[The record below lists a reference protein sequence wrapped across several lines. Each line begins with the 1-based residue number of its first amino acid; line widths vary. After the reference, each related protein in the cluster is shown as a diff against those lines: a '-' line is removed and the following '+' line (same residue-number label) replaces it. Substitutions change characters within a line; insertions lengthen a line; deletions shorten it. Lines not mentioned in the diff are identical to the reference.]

1 MQAPN
6 KEIPNMGT
14 TEQEIPGE
22 VLDYLSAQNTLTL
35 ATASPS
41 GTPHAATF
49 LYVNEGPSLYF
60 WSKASTESSR
70 HIEQNPLVAFTID
83 EYTDDLT
90 QTRGVQGIGECS
102 PLLSGEQ
109 IAKVADLFGQKFPSL
124 SPGAT
129 MSISFYRITPTE
141 LQFID
146 NRRSRSLS
154 SPGVFGA
161 DFHRERSY
169 SVFGGLP
176 TQTAKTISAALQV
189 VDADPDTVVA
199 RQGGPADKF
208 FIVVDGELEVTRE
221 EMGSTETVATL
232 GPGDLFGEMAILFD
246 KPRGTSAKATKPTRL
261 LVLDSA
267 TFRSVVAQSLGT
279 TPDFDQIIRDRIG
292 AAPSTA

>member
-1 MQAPN
+1 
-6 KEIPNMGT
+6 MGT

-49 LYVNEGPSLYF
+49 LYVNEGASLYF

-141 LQFID
+141 IQFID
-146 NRRSRSLS
+146 NRRNRSLS

-246 KPRGTSAKATKPTRL
+246 KPRGTSAKATKPTKL

-292 AAPSTA
+292 AASSTA

>member
-1 MQAPN
+1 MS
-6 KEIPNMGT
+6 T
-14 TEQEIPGE
+14 TEQELPGP
-22 VLDYLSAQNTLTL
+22 VLEYLSAQNTLTL
-35 ATASPS
+35 ATSSPT

-60 WSKASTESSR
+60 WSKSATESSR

-90 QTRGVQGIGECS
+90 QTRGVQGTGECS

-109 IAKVADLFGQKFPSL
+109 IARVAALFGEKFPSL

-129 MSISFYRITPTE
+129 MSIAFYRITPTE
-141 LQFID
+141 IQFID

-161 DFHRERSY
+161 EFHRERSY

-176 TQTAKTISAALQV
+176 TQTAKTISASLQV
-189 VDADPDTVVA
+189 VDAEPDSVVA

-221 EMGSTETVATL
+221 EAGSTETVSTV

-246 KPRGTSAKATKPTRL
+246 KPRGTSARATKPTKL

-292 AAPSTA
+292 AASSTA

>member
-1 MQAPN
+1 MS
-6 KEIPNMGT
+6 T
-14 TEQEIPGE
+14 TDQELPGE
-22 VLDYLSAQNTLTL
+22 VLEYLSAQNTLTL

-49 LYVNEGPSLYF
+49 LYVNDGPSLFF
-60 WSKASTESSR
+60 WSKAATTSSR

-90 QTRGVQGIGECS
+90 QTRGVQGTGECS
-102 PLLSGEQ
+102 PLLSGEH
-109 IAKVADLFGQKFPSL
+109 IARVADLFGQKFPSL

-129 MSISFYRITPTE
+129 MSIAFYRITPTE
-141 LQFID
+141 VQYID
-146 NRRSRSLS
+146 NRQMRNLS

-161 DFHRERSY
+161 EFHRERSY

-176 TQTAKTISAALQV
+176 TQTAKTISASLQV
-189 VDADPDTVVA
+189 LDAEPDSVVA

-221 EMGSTETVATL
+221 EGGSTETISTL

-246 KPRGTSAKATKPTRL
+246 KPRGTSARATKPTKL

-292 AAPSTA
+292 SAASTA

>member
-1 MQAPN
+1 MS
-6 KEIPNMGT
+6 T
-14 TEQEIPGE
+14 TEQELPAP
-22 VLDYLSAQNTLTL
+22 VLEYLSGQNTLTL
-35 ATASPS
+35 ATASPT

-83 EYTDDLT
+83 EYTSDLT
-90 QTRGVQGIGECS
+90 QTRGVQGTGECS
-102 PLLSGEQ
+102 PLLSGEH
-109 IAKVADLFGQKFPSL
+109 IARVADLFGQKFPAL

-129 MSISFYRITPTE
+129 MSISFYKITPTE
-141 LQFID
+141 IQFID

-169 SVFGGLP
+169 SVFSGLP
-176 TQTAKTISAALQV
+176 TQTAKTISASLQM
-189 VDADPDTVVA
+189 VDAEPDTVVA

-221 EMGSTETVATL
+221 DAGSTEVVSTL

-246 KPRGTSAKATKPTRL
+246 KPRGTSARATKPTKL
-261 LVLDSA
+261 LVLDGA

-279 TPDFDQIIRDRIG
+279 TSDFDQIIRDRIG
-292 AAPSTA
+292 TAPSTA

>member
-1 MQAPN
+1 
-6 KEIPNMGT
+6 MGT

-90 QTRGVQGIGECS
+90 QTRGVQGVGECS

-109 IAKVADLFGQKFPSL
+109 IARVADLFGQKFPSL

-141 LQFID
+141 IQFID

-176 TQTAKTISAALQV
+176 TQTAKTISAALQML
-189 VDADPDTVVA
+189 DADPDTVVA

-246 KPRGTSAKATKPTRL
+246 KPRGTSARATKPTKL

-292 AAPSTA
+292 AASSTA

>member
-1 MQAPN
+1 MSTA
-6 KEIPNMGT
+6 
-14 TEQEIPGE
+14 EQEIPAP
-22 VLDYLSAQNTLTL
+22 VLEYMSAQNTLTL
-35 ATASPS
+35 ATASPT

-49 LYVNEGPSLYF
+49 LYVNDGPSLYF
-60 WSKASTESSR
+60 WSKAATVSSR
-70 HIEQNPLVAFTID
+70 HIDQNPLVAFTID

-90 QTRGVQGIGECS
+90 QTRGVQGTGECS
-102 PLLSGEQ
+102 PVLSGEQ
-109 IAKVADLFGQKFPSL
+109 IARVADLFGQKFPAL
-124 SPGAT
+124 APGAT

-141 LQFID
+141 IQFID

-169 SVFGGLP
+169 SVLGGLP
-176 TQTAKTISAALQV
+176 TQTAKTISASLQT

-199 RQGGPADKF
+199 RQGGPADKI

-221 EMGSTETVATL
+221 DAGSTETVSTL
-232 GPGDLFGEMAILFD
+232 GPGELFGEMAILFD
-246 KPRGTSAKATKPTRL
+246 KPRGTSARATKPTKL
-261 LVLDSA
+261 LVLDGA

-292 AAPSTA
+292 AAPSAS

>member
-1 MQAPN
+1 
-6 KEIPNMGT
+6 MGT
-14 TEQEIPGE
+14 TEQELPGE
-22 VLDYLSAQNTLTL
+22 VLEYLSAQNTLTL

-49 LYVNEGPSLYF
+49 LYVNDGPSLYF
-60 WSKASTESSR
+60 WSKSSTESAR
-70 HIEQNPLVAFTID
+70 HIEQNPLVAFTVD
-83 EYTDDLT
+83 EYSDDLT

-109 IAKVADLFGQKFPSL
+109 IARVADLFGQKFPSL
-124 SPGAT
+124 APGAT
-129 MSISFYRITPTE
+129 MSISFFRITPTE
-141 LQFID
+141 IQFID

-189 VDADPDTVVA
+189 VDAAPDTVVA

-246 KPRGTSAKATKPTRL
+246 KPRGTSARATKPTKL

-292 AAPSTA
+292 AAASTA

>member
-1 MQAPN
+1 MS
-6 KEIPNMGT
+6 T
-14 TEQEIPGE
+14 TEQELPGP
-22 VLDYLSAQNTLTL
+22 VLEYLSAQNTLTL
-35 ATASPS
+35 ATASPA

-70 HIEQNPLVAFTID
+70 HIDQNPLVAFTID

-102 PLLSGEQ
+102 VLLSGEQ
-109 IAKVADLFGQKFPSL
+109 IARVADLFGQKFPSL

-141 LQFID
+141 IQFID

-176 TQTAKTISAALQV
+176 TQTAKTISASLQV
-189 VDADPDTVVA
+189 VDAEPDQVVA

-221 EMGSTETVATL
+221 ETGSSETVATL

-246 KPRGTSAKATKPTRL
+246 KPRGTSARATKPTKL

-292 AAPSTA
+292 AAA

>member
-1 MQAPN
+1 MN
-6 KEIPNMGT
+6 T
-14 TEQEIPGE
+14 TEQELPGP
-22 VLDYLSAQNTLTL
+22 VLEYLSAQNTLTL
-35 ATASPS
+35 ATSSPT

-102 PLLSGEQ
+102 VLLSGEQ
-109 IAKVADLFGQKFPSL
+109 IARVAALFGEKVPSL
-124 SPGAT
+124 APGAT
-129 MSISFYRITPTE
+129 MSLSFYKITPTE
-141 LQFID
+141 IQFID

-161 DFHRERSY
+161 EFHRERSY

-176 TQTAKTISAALQV
+176 TQTAKTISASLQLV
-189 VDADPDTVVA
+189 EAVPDTVVA

-221 EMGSTETVATL
+221 EGGSTEVVANL

-246 KPRGTSAKATKPTRL
+246 KPRGTSARATKPTKL
-261 LVLDSA
+261 LVLDGD

>member
-1 MQAPN
+1 
-6 KEIPNMGT
+6 MGT

-22 VLDYLSAQNTLTL
+22 VLDYVSAQNTLTL

-90 QTRGVQGIGECS
+90 QTRGVQGVGECS

-109 IAKVADLFGQKFPSL
+109 IARVADLFGQKFPSL

-141 LQFID
+141 IQFID

-176 TQTAKTISAALQV
+176 TQTAKTISAALQML
-189 VDADPDTVVA
+189 DADPDTVVA

-246 KPRGTSAKATKPTRL
+246 KPRGTSARATKPTKL

>member
-1 MQAPN
+1 
-6 KEIPNMGT
+6 MGT
-14 TEQEIPGE
+14 TEQELPGE
-22 VLDYLSAQNTLTL
+22 VLEYLSAQNTLTL

-60 WSKASTESSR
+60 WSKSSTESAR

-109 IAKVADLFGQKFPSL
+109 IARVADLFGQKFPSL
-124 SPGAT
+124 APGAT
-129 MSISFYRITPTE
+129 MSISFFRITPTE
-141 LQFID
+141 IQFID

-176 TQTAKTISAALQV
+176 TQTAKTISAALQM

-208 FIVVDGELEVTRE
+208 FIVVDGELVVTRE

-246 KPRGTSAKATKPTRL
+246 KPRGTSARATKPTKL

-292 AAPSTA
+292 AAASTA

>member
-1 MQAPN
+1 MS
-6 KEIPNMGT
+6 T
-14 TEQEIPGE
+14 TEQELPGP
-22 VLDYLSAQNTLTL
+22 VLEYLSTQNTLTL
-35 ATASPS
+35 ATASPT

-60 WSKASTESSR
+60 WSRTSTVSSR

-83 EYTDDLT
+83 EYTTDLN
-90 QTRGVQGIGECS
+90 QTRGVQGTGECS
-102 PLLSGEQ
+102 VLLSGEQ
-109 IAKVADLFGQKFPSL
+109 IARVADLFGQKFPSL

-141 LQFID
+141 IQFID
-146 NRRSRSLS
+146 NRRSS
-154 SPGVFGA
+154 SAAPQGVFGA
-161 DFHRERSY
+161 EFHRERSY

-176 TQTAKTISAALQV
+176 TQTAKTISASLQL
-189 VDADPDTVVA
+189 VDAEPDAVVA

-221 EMGSTETVATL
+221 EAGTTETVSRV

-246 KPRGTSAKATKPTRL
+246 KPRGTSARATKPTKL
-261 LVLDSA
+261 LVLDGA

-279 TPDFDQIIRDRIG
+279 TPDFDQIIRGRL
-292 AAPSTA
+292 AAPGTA

>member
-1 MQAPN
+1 
-6 KEIPNMGT
+6 MGT
-14 TEQEIPGE
+14 TEQELPGE

-35 ATASPS
+35 ATASPT

-60 WSKASTESSR
+60 WSKSATESSR

-102 PLLSGEQ
+102 VLLSGEQ
-109 IAKVADLFGQKFPSL
+109 IARVADLFGQKFPSL
-124 SPGAT
+124 APGAT

-141 LQFID
+141 VQFID

-176 TQTAKTISAALQV
+176 TQTAKSISASLQV
-189 VDADPDTVVA
+189 VDADADTVVA

-221 EMGSTETVATL
+221 EMGSTETVSTL

-246 KPRGTSAKATKPTRL
+246 KPRGTSARATKPTKL

>member
-1 MQAPN
+1 MN
-6 KEIPNMGT
+6 T
-14 TEQEIPGE
+14 TEQELPGP
-22 VLDYLSAQNTLTL
+22 VLEYLSAQNTLTL
-35 ATASPS
+35 ATASPT

-60 WSKASTESSR
+60 WSKASAESSR
-70 HIEQNPLVAFTID
+70 HIDQNPLVAFTVD
-83 EYTDDLT
+83 EYADDLS

-102 PLLSGEQ
+102 VLLSGEQ
-109 IAKVADLFGQKFPSL
+109 IARVAALFGDKFPSL

-141 LQFID
+141 IQFID

-161 DFHRERSY
+161 EFHRERSY

-176 TQTAKTISAALQV
+176 TQTAKSISASLQV
-189 VDADPDTVVA
+189 VDAVPDTVVA

-221 EMGSTETVATL
+221 EGGSTEVVASV

-246 KPRGTSAKATKPTRL
+246 KPRGTSARATKPTKL
-261 LVLDSA
+261 LVLDGD
-267 TFRSVVAQSLGT
+267 TFRSVVAQALGT

>member
-1 MQAPN
+1 MDR
-6 KEIPNMGT
+6 KENQNMST
-14 TEQEIPGE
+14 TDQELPGE
-22 VLDYLSAQNTLTL
+22 VLEYLSAQNTLTL

-49 LYVNEGPSLYF
+49 LYVNDGPSLYF
-60 WSKASTESSR
+60 WSKSSTESSR

-90 QTRGVQGIGECS
+90 QTRGVQGVGECS

-109 IAKVADLFGQKFPSL
+109 IARVADLFGQKFPSL

-129 MSISFYRITPTE
+129 MSISFFRITPTE
-141 LQFID
+141 IQFID
-146 NRRSRSLS
+146 NRRNRSLS

-176 TQTAKTISAALQV
+176 TQTAKTISASLQV
-189 VDADPDTVVA
+189 VDAEPDTVVA

-221 EMGSTETVATL
+221 ELGSSETVSTL

-246 KPRGTSAKATKPTRL
+246 KPRGTSARATKPTKL

-292 AAPSTA
+292 AASSTA

>member
-1 MQAPN
+1 MS
-6 KEIPNMGT
+6 T
-14 TEQEIPGE
+14 TEQELPGP
-22 VLDYLSAQNTLTL
+22 VLEYLSAQNTLTL
-35 ATASPS
+35 ATASPT

-60 WSKASTESSR
+60 WSKSSTESSR

-83 EYTDDLT
+83 EYTDDLS

-102 PLLSGEQ
+102 VLLSGEQ
-109 IAKVADLFGQKFPSL
+109 IARVADLFGQKFPSL

-129 MSISFYRITPTE
+129 MSISFYKITPTE
-141 LQFID
+141 VQFID

-161 DFHRERSY
+161 EFHRERSY

-176 TQTAKTISAALQV
+176 SQTAKTISASLQL
-189 VDADPDTVVA
+189 VDAEPDQVVA

-221 EMGSTETVATL
+221 EGGSTETVSTL

-246 KPRGTSAKATKPTRL
+246 KPRGTSARATKPTKL
-261 LVLDSA
+261 LVLDGD
-267 TFRSVVAQSLGT
+267 TYRSVVAQSLGT

>member
-1 MQAPN
+1 
-6 KEIPNMGT
+6 MGT

-22 VLDYLSAQNTLTL
+22 VLDYVSAQNTLTL

-70 HIEQNPLVAFTID
+70 HIEKNPLVAFTID
-83 EYTDDLT
+83 EYTNDLT
-90 QTRGVQGIGECS
+90 QTRGVQGVGECS

-109 IAKVADLFGQKFPSL
+109 IARVADLFGQKFPSL

-141 LQFID
+141 VQFID

-169 SVFGGLP
+169 SVLSGLP

-246 KPRGTSAKATKPTRL
+246 KPRGTSAKATKPTKL

>member
-1 MQAPN
+1 MN
-6 KEIPNMGT
+6 T
-14 TEQEIPGE
+14 TEQELPGP
-22 VLDYLSAQNTLTL
+22 VLEYLSAQNTLTL
-35 ATASPS
+35 ATASPT

-60 WSKASTESSR
+60 WSKASAESSR
-70 HIEQNPLVAFTID
+70 HIDQNPLVAFTVD
-83 EYTDDLT
+83 EYADDLS

-102 PLLSGEQ
+102 VLLSGEQ
-109 IAKVADLFGQKFPSL
+109 IARVAALFGDKFPSL

-141 LQFID
+141 IQFID

-161 DFHRERSY
+161 EFHRERSY

-176 TQTAKTISAALQV
+176 TQTAKSISASLQV
-189 VDADPDTVVA
+189 VDAVPDTVVA

-221 EMGSTETVATL
+221 EGGSTEVVATV

-246 KPRGTSAKATKPTRL
+246 KPRGTSARATKPTKL
-261 LVLDSA
+261 LVLDGD
-267 TFRSVVAQSLGT
+267 TFRSVVAQALGT

>member
-1 MQAPN
+1 MSTTAQELPAPVV
-6 KEIPNMGT
+6 E
-14 TEQEIPGE
+14 
-22 VLDYLSAQNTLTL
+22 YLSAQNTLTL
-35 ATASPS
+35 ATASPT

-60 WSKASTESSR
+60 WSKSSAESAR

-83 EYTDDLT
+83 EYTSDLT

-102 PLLSGEQ
+102 VLLSGEH
-109 IAKVADLFGQKFPSL
+109 IARVADLFGQKFPSL

-129 MSISFYRITPTE
+129 MSLSFYRITPTE
-141 LQFID
+141 VQFID
-146 NRRSRSLS
+146 NRRGRSLS

-176 TQTAKTISAALQV
+176 IQTAKTISASLQV
-189 VDADPDTVVA
+189 LDAEPDTVVA

-221 EMGSTETVATL
+221 DGGTTESVSTL
-232 GPGDLFGEMAILFD
+232 GPGELFGEMAILFD
-246 KPRGTSAKATKPTRL
+246 KPRGTSARATKPTRL
-261 LVLDSA
+261 LVLDGA
-267 TFRSVVAQSLGT
+267 TFRSVVAQALGT
-279 TPDFDQIIRDRIG
+279 TPDFDQIIRERIG
-292 AAPSTA
+292 TLSSPA

>member
-1 MQAPN
+1 MS
-6 KEIPNMGT
+6 T
-14 TEQEIPGE
+14 TEQELPGP
-22 VLDYLSAQNTLTL
+22 VLEYLGAQNTLTL

-60 WSKASTESSR
+60 WSKASTVSSR
-70 HIEQNPLVAFTID
+70 HIEQNPMVAFTID
-83 EYTDDLT
+83 EYTTDLN

-102 PLLSGEQ
+102 VILSGEE
-109 IAKVADLFGQKFPSL
+109 IARVADLFGQKFPSL

-129 MSISFYRITPTE
+129 MSIAFYRITPTE
-141 LQFID
+141 IQFID

-161 DFHRERSY
+161 EFHRERSY

-221 EMGSTETVATL
+221 ETGSTETVATL

-246 KPRGTSAKATKPTRL
+246 KPRGTSARATKPTKL

>member
-1 MQAPN
+1 MS
-6 KEIPNMGT
+6 T
-14 TEQEIPGE
+14 TEQELPGE
-22 VLDYLSAQNTLTL
+22 VLEYLSAQNTLTL
-35 ATASPS
+35 ATASPT

-49 LYVNEGPSLYF
+49 LYVNDGPSLYF
-60 WSKASTESSR
+60 WSKSATESSR

-83 EYTDDLT
+83 EYTDDLS
-90 QTRGVQGIGECS
+90 QTRGVQGTGECS

-109 IAKVADLFGQKFPSL
+109 IARVADLFGQKFPSL

-129 MSISFYRITPTE
+129 MSISFYKITPTE
-141 LQFID
+141 IQFID

-161 DFHRERSY
+161 EFHRERSY

-176 TQTAKTISAALQV
+176 TQTAKTISASLQLI
-189 VDADPDTVVA
+189 DAEPDTVVA

-221 EMGSTETVATL
+221 EAGSTETVSTL

-246 KPRGTSAKATKPTRL
+246 KPRGTSARATKPSKL
-261 LVLDSA
+261 LVLDSS

-279 TPDFDQIIRDRIG
+279 TPDFDQIIRARIG
-292 AAPSTA
+292 AAPTA

>member
-1 MQAPN
+1 MS
-6 KEIPNMGT
+6 T
-14 TEQEIPGE
+14 TEQELPGP
-22 VLDYLSAQNTLTL
+22 VLEYLSAQNTLTL
-35 ATASPS
+35 ATASPT

-83 EYTDDLT
+83 EYTDDLS
-90 QTRGVQGIGECS
+90 QTRGVQGVGECS
-102 PLLSGEQ
+102 VLLSGEQ
-109 IAKVADLFGQKFPSL
+109 IARVAALFGEKFPSL

-129 MSISFYRITPTE
+129 MSISFYKITPTE
-141 LQFID
+141 IQFID

-176 TQTAKTISAALQV
+176 TQTAKTISASLQV
-189 VDADPDTVVA
+189 VDAVPDTVVA

-221 EMGSTETVATL
+221 EGGSTETVATL

-246 KPRGTSAKATKPTRL
+246 KPRGTSARATKPTKL
-261 LVLDSA
+261 LVLDGT

-292 AAPSTA
+292 AA

>member
-1 MQAPN
+1 
-6 KEIPNMGT
+6 MGT
-14 TEQEIPGE
+14 TEQELPGE
-22 VLDYLSAQNTLTL
+22 VLEYLSAQNTLTL

-109 IAKVADLFGQKFPSL
+109 IARVADLFGQKFPSL

-141 LQFID
+141 VQFID

-169 SVFGGLP
+169 SVLGGLP
-176 TQTAKTISAALQV
+176 TQTAKTISAALQM

-221 EMGSTETVATL
+221 EMGSTEAVATL

-246 KPRGTSAKATKPTRL
+246 KPRGTSARATKPTKL

-292 AAPSTA
+292 AAASTA

>member
-1 MQAPN
+1 MSTPD
-6 KEIPNMGT
+6 
-14 TEQEIPGE
+14 QELPGP
-22 VLDYLSAQNTLTL
+22 VLEYVSAQNTLTL

-60 WSKASTESSR
+60 WSKSSTESAR

-102 PLLSGEQ
+102 PLLSGEH
-109 IAKVADLFGQKFPSL
+109 IARVADLFGQKFPSL
-124 SPGAT
+124 APGAT

-141 LQFID
+141 IQFID
-146 NRRSRSLS
+146 NRQNRSLS

-176 TQTAKTISAALQV
+176 TQTAKTISASLQI
-189 VDADPDTVVA
+189 VDAEPDTVVA

-221 EMGSTETVATL
+221 EAGSTETVSTL

-246 KPRGTSAKATKPTRL
+246 KPRGASARATKPSKL
-261 LVLDSA
+261 LVLDGA
-267 TFRSVVAQSLGT
+267 TVRSDVAQALGP
-279 TPDFDQIIRDRIG
+279 TPELDQIIRERVG
-292 AAPSTA
+292 AAAIAPQCV

>member
-1 MQAPN
+1 
-6 KEIPNMGT
+6 MGT
-14 TEQEIPGE
+14 TEQELPGE
-22 VLDYLSAQNTLTL
+22 VLEYLSAQNTLTL

-60 WSKASTESSR
+60 WSKAATASAR

-83 EYTDDLT
+83 EYTDDLS
-90 QTRGVQGIGECS
+90 QTRGVQGTGECS
-102 PLLSGEQ
+102 PLLSGEH
-109 IAKVADLFGQKFPSL
+109 IARVADLFGQKFPAL

-129 MSISFYRITPTE
+129 MSIAFYRITPTE
-141 LQFID
+141 VQYID
-146 NRRSRSLS
+146 NRQNRSLS

-169 SVFGGLP
+169 SVLGGLP
-176 TQTAKTISAALQV
+176 TQTAKTISAALQFV
-189 VDADPDTVVA
+189 EADADTVVA

-221 EMGSTETVATL
+221 ELGSTEAVSTL

-246 KPRGTSAKATKPTRL
+246 KPRGTTARATKPSKL

-292 AAPSTA
+292 AASSTA

>member
-1 MQAPN
+1 MA
-6 KEIPNMGT
+6 T
-14 TEQEIPGE
+14 TEQELPGE
-22 VLDYLSAQNTLTL
+22 VLEYLSAQNTLTL

-109 IAKVADLFGQKFPSL
+109 IARVADLFGQKFPSL
-124 SPGAT
+124 APGAT
-129 MSISFYRITPTE
+129 MSISFFRITPTE
-141 LQFID
+141 IQFID

-189 VDADPDTVVA
+189 VEADADTVVA

-221 EMGSTETVATL
+221 EMGSTETVSTL

-246 KPRGTSAKATKPTRL
+246 KPRGTSAKATKPTKL

-292 AAPSTA
+292 AAASTA